1 MIINFLGSCSCR
13 VAIFHRSKLR
23 PGRRQPSGAGGH
35 GQPPQIHNHRKS
47 PSLRCRSRHHQGP
60 RQFRHRN
67 RHRRRQRRHSES
79 RRRSQ
84 RGHSVGERERLAL
97 LPGEQHHS
105 HHRRKRDFDLSRPG
119 STVSARP
126 GDAKCPK
133 CPRRGLA
140 RWQDQGLDGALDG
153 RVDSV
158 GPAVVRV
165 VQPGAARHAETAAGA
180 SEGQQIAVHDQ
191 PVPVLRLP
199 ERPKIR
205 DAGVLP
211 LPAQLGPGRLRQ
223 REALHEHVRCSGQ

>member
-1 MIINFLGSCSCR
+1 M
-13 VAIFHRSKLR
+13 
-23 PGRRQPSGAGGH
+23 
-35 GQPPQIHNHRKS
+35 
-47 PSLRCRSRHHQGP
+47 
-60 RQFRHRN
+60 
-67 RHRRRQRRHSES
+67 
-79 RRRSQ
+79 
-84 RGHSVGERERLAL
+84 GERERLAL

-165 VQPGAARHAETAAGA
+165 VQPGAARHAQTAAGA
-180 SEGQQIAVHDQ
+180 TQGQQIAVHDQ